1 MIPILRDKSNIF
13 KYVKAI
19 FNSGAKV
26 ICTQIGFTRLS
37 LVIGLVIFLTNQM
50 QNLTNHNL
58 LASIF
63 PHIRQY
69 ACTSAMPGF
78 CYRKQ
83 LGVCLLSLMRCQSF
97 VGHLNPLNYKSDWLL
112 IFPYIIT
119 LKSNI
124 KVRRKKEVI
133 TNQGSYW
140 LIDKFSLLAPQEM
153 YREQNGEYAHWC

>member
-1 MIPILRDKSNIF
+1 MIPILRDKSNTF

-26 ICTQIGFTRLS
+26 ICTQIGFTWLF
-37 LVIGLVIFLTNQM
+37 LVIGLVIFLINQM

-83 LGVCLLSLMRCQSF
+83 LGVCHLSLMRCQSF
-97 VGHLNPLNYKSDWLL
+97 VGHLDPLNYKSDWLL
-112 IFPYIIT
+112 IFLYSIT
-119 LKSNI
+119 LESNI
-124 KVRRKKEVI
+124 KVRRKKW
-133 TNQGSYW
+133 NDHQQRKL
-140 LIDKFSLLAPQEM
+140 LIDRQILLVSTSG
-153 YREQNGEYAHWC
+153 NV